1 MKKIFLIF
9 RRWELNYRTRKKLV
23 ATASRR
29 EGVLGRAVEPSVTFL
44 RKRGDT
50 SERPRYGMKRRLVGA
65 AVGERQGGLSA
76 ADKAGHRK
84 RAGSGVSAL

>member
-1 MKKIFLIF
+1 M
-9 RRWELNYRTRKKLV
+9 NYRTRKKLV

-50 SERPRYGMKRRLVGA
+50 SERPRYGMQRGLVGA
-65 AVGERQGGLSA
+65 AVVYRQGGLSA
-76 ADKAGHRK
+76 ANRAGHRK